1 MSISK
6 EPKTSKK
13 VKKLLKP
20 EQKIVELL
28 VSRFFFVA
36 FTIRV
41 QVEKEEIKQEFEM
54 ETIKIKQSD
63 LKLRNEMHFNI
74 QRNTRVQIYKNKKK
88 YDRNVEKRNYRRN
101 YL

>member
-1 MSISK
+1 MNYWYHAS
-6 EPKTSKK
+6 
-13 VKKLLKP
+13 
-20 EQKIVELL
+20 
-28 VSRFFFVA
+28 FFVA

-41 QVEKEEIKQEFEM
+41 QVEKEETKQEFEM